1 MQVSAENVRFE
12 AFTEHLLHFFVCSR
26 RDRKSQEALSLG
38 DAINK
43 KYAENIPSISPFD
56 K

>member
-12 AFTEHLLHFFVCSR
+12 GFVEYLLHFFVYSR
-26 RDRKSQEALSLG
+26 RNRKSQEALSLG

-43 KYAENIPSISPFD
+43 KYFENITSISPFD